1 MKIDGLIDCIVGHEA
16 SSSLTS
22 RIDIKVKEAIET
34 RLWRK
39 EYMTYK
45 EQMDQEFNRGLEQGI
60 RAFIEDKVRD
70 NVDSEVIASRLKD
83 SFGLDYKKSKEYI
96 AKYDKRA

>member
-39 EYMTYK
+39 EYMTDK
-45 EQMDQEFNRGLEQGI
+45 EQMDQE
-60 RAFIEDKVRD
+60 
-70 NVDSEVIASRLKD
+70 
-83 SFGLDYKKSKEYI
+83 
-96 AKYDKRA
+96 